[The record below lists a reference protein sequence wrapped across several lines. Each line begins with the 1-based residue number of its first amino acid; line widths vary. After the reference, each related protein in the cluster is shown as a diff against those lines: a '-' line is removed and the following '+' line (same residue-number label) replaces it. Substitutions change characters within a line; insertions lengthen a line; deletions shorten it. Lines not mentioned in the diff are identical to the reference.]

1 MSLAGYTW
9 RPANYVAVCQI
20 NLGRYDEGIRA
31 TLRPISLGNPEREL
45 LRANLHWAVDQL

>member
-1 MSLAGYTW
+1 MSLADYTW
-9 RPANYVAVCQI
+9 RPADYVAVCQI